1 MFTSRA
7 EYRLLFN
14 HTSAELRY
22 YNKSS
27 QLNLLSQNR
36 LKSIQNKKNTI
47 SQWLNTFNK
56 TRISNSGTLSNEIRK
71 VSDFSFLPNKFLHLD
86 KDLKNEILYQ
96 IKYQGYLDREIK
108 NIAKLKQ
115 SEKIKIPVDF
125 SYNNLPGLRNES
137 AEKLSLIKPET
148 LAQASR
154 ISGVNPSD
162 ISVLM
167 IFLSKQNG

>member
-1 MFTSRA
+1 M
-7 EYRLLFN
+7 
-14 HTSAELRY
+14 
-22 YNKSS
+22 KSEK
-27 QLNLLSQNR
+27 LV
-36 LKSIQNKKNTI
+36 I
-47 SQWLNTFNK
+47 
-56 TRISNSGTLSNEIRK
+56 
-71 VSDFSFLPNKFLHLD
+71 FSFLPNKFLHLD

-154 ISGVNPSD
+154 ISGVKLSD

-167 IFLSKQNG
+167 IFYPNRMDNFLKKYTDAQSREGRVVKFFSNVDLSKKLLETNNLIDLEIDAAMDIGLIHIQTVTNT